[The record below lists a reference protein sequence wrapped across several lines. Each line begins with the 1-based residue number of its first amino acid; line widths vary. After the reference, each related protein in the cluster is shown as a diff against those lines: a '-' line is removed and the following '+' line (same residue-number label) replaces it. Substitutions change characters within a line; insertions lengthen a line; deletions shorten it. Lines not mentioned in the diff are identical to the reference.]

1 MNSNKMRITA
11 FLFTVLVNTA
21 CSDSIKNRGNDLSE
35 KPEGY
40 TENKNSIKEKEPII
54 EPRFISENLKLIDL
68 NDLYGYWVGSF
79 IPDIGDDDYD
89 DMADIEH
96 WDHINKITVSIDS
109 ISGDSLIGHSVV
121 AGNRRPFK
129 GTIKLDDETYKID
142 VSEPGTDPYDGHF
155 EFSIALKG
163 DEIIGTWEAYR
174 NIEIKKRRYT
184 LKKRLYKYDPD
195 AKLTEGFYDWNQV
208 KVKKY
213 KFEDETYKEYAY
225 LTTTSDVNTYNPSKQ
240 LLSKKDIENLGKADL
255 YILRNSIYA
264 KHGYTFKKRP
274 VRAYFDNMNWY
285 MPLYTDIKDRLTDI
299 ELKNIK
305 LLLSY
310 EEHAKA
316 YYDVF
321 GR

>member
-1 MNSNKMRITA
+1 MNSNKMRTTA
-11 FLFTVLVNTA
+11 FLFALIVIAA
-21 CSDSIKNRGNDLSE
+21 CSNSIKNKIKDHSD
-35 KPEGY
+35 KPESSKDK
-40 TENKNSIKEKEPII
+40 ELSITDKEPIV
-54 EPRFISENLKLIDL
+54 EPRFITSNLKLIEL
-68 NDLYGYWVGSF
+68 KDLYGYWVGSF
-79 IPDIGDDDYD
+79 IPDIGDDEFDGMED
-89 DMADIEH
+89 LEH
-96 WDHINKITVSIDS
+96 WDHVNKITVSIDS

-129 GTIKLDDETYKID
+129 GTIQLDGYSYKID
-142 VSEPGTDPYDGHF
+142 VNEPGTDPYDGHF
-155 EFSIALKG
+155 DFSIVLDG
-163 DEIIGTWEAYR
+163 DVISGTWEAYR
-174 NIEIKKRRYT
+174 NIEIKKRKYS
-184 LKKRLYKYDPD
+184 LKKKLFKYDPD

-213 KFEDETYKEYAY
+213 KFEDETYKDYAY
-225 LTTTSDVNTYNPSKQ
+225 LTTTSDVNKFNPSKQ

-285 MPLYTDIKDRLTDI
+285 MPLYTDIKDQLTDI

>member
-1 MNSNKMRITA
+1 RTTA
-11 FLFTVLVNTA
+11 FLFALILIAA
-21 CSDSIKNRGNDLSE
+21 CIDSIKNKIKDHSE
-35 KPEGY
+35 KPES
-40 TENKNSIKEKEPII
+40 TEGKEISIIEKEPII
-54 EPRFISENLKLIDL
+54 EPKFITNNLKLIEL
-68 NDLYGYWVGSF
+68 KDLYGYWVGSF
-79 IPDIGDDDYD
+79 IPDIGDEEFDEYA
-89 DMADIEH
+89 DMDDIEH

-129 GTIKLDDETYKID
+129 GTIKLDEKMYKID
-142 VSEPGTDPYDGHF
+142 VNEPGTDPYDGHF
-155 EFSIALKG
+155 EFSIALDG
-163 DEIIGTWEAYR
+163 DKISGTWEAYR
-174 NIEIKKRRYT
+174 NIEIKKRRYA
-184 LKKRLYKYDPD
+184 LKKRLFKYNPD
-195 AKLTEGFYDWNQV
+195 AELTAGSAFYDWNQV
-208 KVKKY
+208 KIKKY

-225 LTTTSDVNTYNPSKQ
+225 LTTTSDVNKFNPSKR

-285 MPLYTDIKDRLTDI
+285 MPLYTDIKDQLTDI